1 MTRKKKSRKVIN
13 NGTARLSK
21 DKLREL
27 RAIKEQRAKKKK
39 KGAQA
44 GNRNSQ
50 LLKVETN
57 ESTSQ
62 SNTDKRVGSKKPVDL
77 TASANK
83 PEQIKKPQVRKDLK
97 PQAVLSTYKEPE
109 LTPEQELEQ
118 LESDERLLALIE
130 RHDNGEILQG
140 KDAKYFNAKVERHQQ
155 LCEILGLDD
164 EDFDD
169 DEDMLEGYMNDSLA
183 DEWLEDEDEK

>member
-1 MTRKKKSRKVIN
+1 MTRKRKSRKVIN

-27 RAIKEQRAKKKK
+27 RAIKEQRTKKKK

-50 LLKVETN
+50 LLKVETT
-57 ESTSQ
+57 ESTSR
-62 SNTDKRVGSKKPVDL
+62 SSADKRTGSKTPIDLTPVAAKPVQQP
-77 TASANK
+77 K
-83 PEQIKKPQVRKDLK
+83 VRKDLK

-118 LESDERLLALIE
+118 LESDERFLALIE

-140 KDAKYFNAKVERHQQ
+140 KDAKYFNAKVDRHQK

-164 EDFDD
+164 DDFED
-169 DEDMLEGYMNDSLA
+169 DEDMLDGFMNDSLA
-183 DEWLEDEDEK
+183 DEWLDDEDEK

>member
-27 RAIKEQRAKKKK
+27 RALKELRAKKKT

-50 LLKVETN
+50 LLKVE
-57 ESTSQ
+57 STEAKGGASGD
-62 SNTDKRVGSKKPVDL
+62 NRVGSKKPVSL
-77 TASANK
+77 T
-83 PEQIKKPQVRKDLK
+83 PEAVTAQPQKPQVRKDLK
-97 PQAVLSTYKEPE
+97 PQAVLSTYIEPE

-164 EDFDD
+164 DDFED
-169 DEDMLEGYMNDSLA
+169 DEDLLDDYMNDSLA
-183 DEWLEDEDEK
+183 DEWLDDEDEK

>member
-27 RAIKEQRAKKKK
+27 RALKELRAKKKT

-50 LLKVETN
+50 LLKVETTEAKGSASGDN
-57 ESTSQ
+57 
-62 SNTDKRVGSKKPVDL
+62 RVGSKKPVSL
-77 TASANK
+77 T
-83 PEQIKKPQVRKDLK
+83 PEVTTAQPQKPQVRKDLK
-97 PQAVLSTYKEPE
+97 PQAALSTYKEPE

-118 LESDERLLALIE
+118 LESDERLLALID

-164 EDFDD
+164 DDFED
-169 DEDMLEGYMNDSLA
+169 DEDLLDDYMNDSLA
-183 DEWLEDEDEK
+183 NEWLDDEDEK

>member
-27 RAIKEQRAKKKK
+27 RALKEMRTKKKK

-50 LLKVETN
+50 LLKVE
-57 ESTSQ
+57 STEAKGSVN
-62 SNTDKRVGSKKPVDL
+62 SDKRVGSKKQVSL
-77 TASANK
+77 T
-83 PEQIKKPQVRKDLK
+83 PEAVTAQPQKPQVRKDLK

-164 EDFDD
+164 DFED
-169 DEDMLEGYMNDSLA
+169 DEDLLDDYMNDSLA
-183 DEWLEDEDEK
+183 NEWLDDEDEK

>member
-27 RAIKEQRAKKKK
+27 RALKELRAKKKT

-50 LLKVETN
+50 LLKVETTEAKGSASGDN
-57 ESTSQ
+57 
-62 SNTDKRVGSKKPVDL
+62 RVGSKKPVSL
-77 TASANK
+77 TPEVASAQ
-83 PEQIKKPQVRKDLK
+83 PQKPQVRKDLK

-118 LESDERLLALIE
+118 LESDERLLALID

-164 EDFDD
+164 DDFED
-169 DEDMLEGYMNDSLA
+169 DEDLLDDYMNDSLA
-183 DEWLEDEDEK
+183 DEWLDDEDEK